1 MAHQPT
7 LTLTDVAELAK
18 VRRPVVSMWRRR
30 PRTRGGIE
38 IPFPRP
44 VPAADSAERFD
55 RDEVVA
61 WLEKTGRGNN
71 AEARQDALAVSVPS
85 GVDVEDIVVLLCLH
99 ALTGEELD
107 GISKSQ
113 LVDLAEIADPND
125 QLVLREVRAL
135 DDESELLAYV
145 DDLVEAS
152 FGLPD
157 ALSRVASGRLRRE
170 AAERGLNDDILALVR
185 TAATACRVHLGGE
198 AVALV
203 PPREAEIAGIVG
215 EGFAGLL
222 LDPDDTAS
230 RAHRRRARIDGV
242 EVLDEAAASV
252 RVLSVVG
259 AQTTEALNA
268 VDDLAVS
275 LGSTDVGIV
284 IGAAAVLCDRLSGDA
299 EQRRSQT
306 LRPGTLVMAVRLP
319 RGQWKAAH
327 RQSLA
332 MWVLHGGR
340 SVQWLHVADLDAVTV
355 DLEDLASDL
364 TASLGL
370 TEDRAYRYA
379 RRTELV
385 PVLAGAPVVPRGVR
399 AIRLGN
405 AAPASPID
413 RIHAASLTTSEGL
426 AGYDVTVAPA
436 PARIVLRQWSLAEL
450 VEGGH
455 LAVKRGSRIDVNH
468 AASSGSVRIL
478 AADGSTDQLRLDPLD
493 AERLYPHAVRTEPGD
508 VVFAHQPRPV
518 ARVDSEGGALVAS
531 PSRILRLRSTAPV
544 GPYVLAALVNE
555 LAPAESEWQTW
566 GVPDLPVAEGAALD
580 AALRDA
586 SNHLAELRQRERAV
600 QELTKSLIEG
610 VAAGAVSLDPTIIER
625 AG

>member
-1 MAHQPT
+1 VIHQPT

-30 PRTRGGIE
+30 PRTRGGVE

-44 VPAADSAERFD
+44 VSAAGGAERFD

-85 GVDVEDIVVLLCLH
+85 GVDVEDVVVLLCLH
-99 ALTGEELD
+99 ALTGEELN

-113 LVDLAEIADPND
+113 LVDLAELADPND

-135 DDESELLAYV
+135 DDESGLLAYV

-185 TAATACRVHLGGE
+185 AAATACRVHLGGE

-203 PPREAEIAGIVG
+203 PPRESEIASIVA

-222 LDPDDTAS
+222 LDPDDTS

-259 AQTTEALNA
+259 AQTTEALDA

-284 IGAAAVLCDRLSGDA
+284 IGPAAVLCDRLSGDA

-306 LRPGTLVMAVRLP
+306 LRPGTLVMAARLP
-319 RGQWKAAH
+319 RGQWKTAH

-340 SVQWLHVADLDAVTV
+340 SAQWLHVADLDAVTV

-364 TASLGL
+364 TAALRL

-399 AIRLGN
+399 AIRLGD
-405 AAPASPID
+405 ADPTSPID

-450 VEGGH
+450 VEAGH

-468 AASSGSVRIL
+468 AASSGSVRVL

-518 ARVDSEGGALVAS
+518 AQVDSEGGALVAS

-555 LAPAESEWQTW
+555 LAPAGSEWQTW
-566 GVPDLPVAEGAALD
+566 GVPDLPAAEGAALD

-586 SNHLAELRQRERAV
+586 STHLAELRHRERAV
-600 QELTKSLIEG
+600 QDLTKSLIEG
-610 VAAGAVSLDPTIIER
+610 VAAGAVSLDPTITQR